1 MIAQPAC
8 PHTKSILGDT
18 QHQHQGEE
26 SSGAAHRCVV
36 ALGQLSGL
44 CFANQL
50 LGSSPWT
57 IGQWVG
63 CSGAK
68 TQLGQGCPEFLTKL
82 MLEFTAG
89 PSHAKGCFCGQD
101 VRRASRG
108 PSDASLLSL
117 LELRD

>member
-1 MIAQPAC
+1 M
-8 PHTKSILGDT
+8 T
-18 QHQHQGEE
+18 
-26 SSGAAHRCVV
+26 AHRCVV

-101 VRRASRG
+101 VRRASHVVKYIQRKAH
-108 PSDASLLSL
+108 DRQLA
-117 LELRD
+117 LEKKEGKEDRKESISNL